1 MTEQDKV
8 FDSPTG
14 WVKQHIKGYVESD
27 GERGHMWR
35 GVRTLL
41 LTTTGRKSGK
51 QRRTALIYGKE
62 GDNHIVVASRG
73 GHKDHP
79 LWYLNLVA
87 NPQVDVQV
95 GADTFSATARTATDE
110 EKARLWPLMAAIWPA
125 YNDYQ
130 KKTKRDIPVIVLS
143 RT

>member
-35 GVRTLL
+35 GVQTLL

-62 GDNHIVVASRG
+62 GDNYIVVASRG
-73 GHKDHP
+73 GIKIIHSGI
-79 LWYLNLVA
+79 L
-87 NPQVDVQV
+87 
-95 GADTFSATARTATDE
+95 
-110 EKARLWPLMAAIWPA
+110 I
-125 YNDYQ
+125 
-130 KKTKRDIPVIVLS
+130 
-143 RT
+143 